1 MAALEESMC
10 GCGQRGSLQ
19 PHHSPGFAPTEG
31 ILLRRVSEAE
41 TASPS
46 QEKDLTHH
54 ILHRATTRDL
64 QLVLKGIHVSD
75 TQPPEAFSKLCC
87 LGFLEKAVSQFHTA
101 IMFFFFK
108 KKLPTSKSFNSRPA
122 LFLSSQNR

>member
-1 MAALEESMC
+1 MWLWTKGFSTTP
-10 GCGQRGSLQ
+10 SL
-19 PHHSPGFAPTEG
+19 PGFAPTEG

-101 IMFFFFK
+101 IMFFFK
-108 KKLPTSKSFNSRPA
+108 KKNYQHLNLLTQDLLYFSRA
-122 LFLSSQNR
+122 KTGNIKY

>member
-1 MAALEESMC
+1 MAALEDSMC
-10 GCGQRGSLQ
+10 DCGQRGPLQ

-31 ILLRRVSEAE
+31 ILLRRFSEAE

-75 TQPPEAFSKLCC
+75 TQPSEAFSKLWC
-87 LGFLEKAVSQFHTA
+87 LGFLEKAISQFHAAT
-101 IMFFFFK
+101 IFFK
-108 KKLPTSKSFNSRPA
+108 KK
-122 LFLSSQNR
+122 

>member
-1 MAALEESMC
+1 MWLWTKGFSTTP
-10 GCGQRGSLQ
+10 SL
-19 PHHSPGFAPTEG
+19 PGFAPTEG

-64 QLVLKGIHVSD
+64 QLVLKAIHVSD

-108 KKLPTSKSFNSRPA
+108 KKNYQHLNLLTQDLLYFSRA
-122 LFLSSQNR
+122 KTGNIKY

>member
-1 MAALEESMC
+1 MAVDKGVLYN
-10 GCGQRGSLQ
+10 

-31 ILLRRVSEAE
+31 ILLRRFSEAE

-54 ILHRATTRDL
+54 IPHRTTRDL

-87 LGFLEKAVSQFHTA
+87 SGFLEKAISPFHVA
-101 IMFFFFK
+101 IIFF
-108 KKLPTSKSFNSRPA
+108 KKLPTSQSFNSRPG
-122 LFLSSQNR
+122 LFLLSQNR